1 MKAAVRRVN
10 RANSSRLVNSNRNVS
25 RSRSANR
32 VPRVRVRMVRV
43 AKIEVLVRSVVVAVL
58 RAVVRVA
65 EIVVL
70 VRVETVAKAVDVR
83 VVVIAEPVR
92 SSR

>member
-1 MKAAVRRVN
+1 MKAAGLRVNSNRRV
-10 RANSSRLVNSNRNVS
+10 SSNRNVS

-32 VPRVRVRMVRV
+32 VLRVRGRMGRV
-43 AKIEVLVRSVVVAVL
+43 ARIGVPVLSGLVAV
-58 RAVVRVA
+58 RKAVVRVA

-70 VRVETVAKAVDVR
+70 VLVEIVAKAADAR
-83 VVVIAEPVR
+83 VVVIAEPVL

>member
-10 RANSSRLVNSNRNVS
+10 LANSSRRVSSNRNVS

-32 VPRVRVRMVRV
+32 VLRVCGRMGRV
-43 AKIEVLVRSVVVAVL
+43 ARIGVPVLSGRVAV
-58 RAVVRVA
+58 RKAVVRVA

-70 VRVETVAKAVDVR
+70 VLVEIVGKAVDAR
-83 VVVIAEPVR
+83 VVVIAEPVP